1 MKWTILGF
9 NQEEMIKANMDVC
22 DAAILRYFI
31 DFKDDG
37 EMVTRI
43 IDNKLFYWLKYSN
56 LLSAMP
62 CLKIKSKDALR
73 RRLRKLVKAKIL
85 DSKCVKEK
93 GKGTFSFY
101 AVGSNYKNLIKKTY
115 PSDLKVVGGA
125 TKKSDGCDLKVVPKD
140 TSIKDTSIKDNI
152 YSLVVTY
159 LNKKTNK
166 NYKHTTKKTQK
177 LINAR
182 IAEGFTLEDFYK
194 VIDNKTSEWTGKIT
208 KEGTPM
214 ENYLRPETLFGNKFE
229 GYLNQ
234 KTGGAADNGSMQ
246 KLKYDNKKTKSTA
259 GEERAEQYDLSDL

>member
-140 TSIKDTSIKDNI
+140 TSIKEYICSSSSSKEQLSKVYKLYQELGFGLPNKIVAEMIEDDIKK
-152 YSLVVTY
+152 YSSKWFIEALKIAVKE
-159 LNKKTNK
+159 NKL
-166 NYKHTTKKTQK
+166 K
-177 LINAR
+177 LSYV
-182 IAEGFTLEDFYK
+182 EGILQNWK
-194 VIDNKTSEWTGKIT
+194 RNGGIT
-208 KEGTPM
+208 KAGDR
-214 ENYLRPETLFGNKFE
+214 N
-229 GYLNQ
+229 
-234 KTGGAADNGSMQ
+234 ANGSMQ
-246 KLKYDNKKTKSTA
+246 KPKYNNKKTKSTA

>member
-9 NQEEMIKANMDVC
+9 NQEEMIKANMDIL

-43 IDNKLFYWLKYSN
+43 IDNKLFYWLKYDN

-73 RRLRKLVKAKIL
+73 RRLKKLVESKIL
-85 DSKCVKEK
+85 DSRCIKEK
-93 GKGTFSFY
+93 GAGTFSFY
-101 AVGSNYKNLIKKTY
+101 AVGFNYKNLIKKTY

-140 TSIKDTSIKDNI
+140 TSIKDTSIKNNI
-152 YSLVVTY
+152 YSPVINY
-159 LNKKTNK
+159 LNKKTNS
-166 NYKHTTKKTQK
+166 NYRSTTKKTQK
-177 LINAR
+177 LIKAR
-182 IAEGFTLEDFYK
+182 MNEGFKEKDFYT
-194 VIDNKTSEWTGKIT
+194 VIDKKVKEWQ
-208 KEGTPM
+208 GTDW
-214 ENYLRPETLFGNKFE
+214 ERYLRPETLFGDKFE

-234 KTGGAADNGSMQ
+234 KEKAGDKNGSRSMS
-246 KLKYDNKKTKSTA
+246 KSKHNNKENKSTA